1 LPNNPDHLVPV
12 LIRLDP
18 SIITDIPPGNTR
30 AAEQFVSKAVQNGLR
45 ASLKTGSL
53 LTGQLFI
60 DLDFRDKAESA
71 KIAQIDGYRILPTV
85 SGGLSE
91 LTDKATAVLDKIAA
105 LPLQDTLENLSGAL
119 EQLKQTA
126 ASLETTAGSYGKESP
141 LYQNLSQT
149 LDELDQTLRSLR
161 TLTNTIERKPNSL
174 IFGKPGNVPP
184 PKGSDR

>member
-1 LPNNPDHLVPV
+1 
-12 LIRLDP
+12 LIKLDP
-18 SIITDIPPGNTR
+18 SIITNIAPANTA

-60 DLDFRDKAESA
+60 DLDFREKAEAA
-71 KIAQIDGYRILPTV
+71 KIAQIDGYRVLPTV
-85 SGGLSE
+85 AGGLGE
-91 LTDKATAVLDKIAA
+91 LQDKATAVLDKIAA
-105 LPLQDTLENLSGAL
+105 LPLQQTLQSASDTL

-126 ASLETTAGSYGKESP
+126 ASLETTAAGYGRDGP

-161 TLTNTIERKPNSL
+161 TLTNTLERKPNSL

-184 PKGSDR
+184 PKGSGH